1 MTADICSRVSA
12 HRITSDTS
20 LQAMLAYFSAQNC
33 LAEPDVQ
40 LFVQHKVLCELRN
53 RLAGDLRPD
62 LINQLIANQSTFHCL
77 TVYHEVLLK
86 TVLYVVPTREPV
98 QLSKLLTESLLQDLI
113 NSFIASSSCPEH
125 CFCSTIK
132 CHFKLLLR
140 FINEPNLI
148 VKLTHP
154 SIFAHFFN
162 QIQSNSRCIAFE
174 FLQLAIETLKRNQ
187 TNDQLIKYFNELISK
202 STLLNILL
210 PFFSIPRCFAGPREP
225 NESDNDLE
233 NIYDCVLIRSYILLS
248 ARLLL
253 VISSDLKRN
262 FLHQL
267 YLIKPDDKDDLSS
280 WLVEIF
286 ITEDSELFQFFH
298 LSALLAK
305 TLAEIQ
311 FVDCLFLAFLTSIY
325 HDTSTLIEMLT
336 TDTGTATSTLQFLL
350 AYLKLPRDQEPLDA
364 AIAKTLKRLKHKIS
378 RLYSKGLFPYNPSA
392 LLRLLNSV

>member
-125 CFCSTIK
+125 CFC
-132 CHFKLLLR
+132 
-140 FINEPNLI
+140 
-148 VKLTHP
+148 
-154 SIFAHFFN
+154 IF
-162 QIQSNSRCIAFE
+162 
-174 FLQLAIETLKRNQ
+174 LVV
-187 TNDQLIKYFNELISK
+187 
-202 STLLNILL
+202 L
-210 PFFSIPRCFAGPREP
+210 PAQREP

-253 VISSDLKRN
+253 
-262 FLHQL
+262 
-267 YLIKPDDKDDLSS
+267 PDDKDDLSS

-286 ITEDSELFQFFH
+286 ITEDSELFQFFY